1 MFSRVWIA
9 KWGMQRERRSQF
21 VDPEMTRLRNSLD
34 IRGRIKNKKRSQI
47 IQYLRK
53 KGGLAIEGSWDEIKS
68 TKRSQVPTRF
78 DKESPK
84 KKYFEYVMYKIQ
96 IRI

>member
-53 KGGLAIEGSWDEIKS
+53 KGGLAKERTWNETKS
-68 TKRSQVPTRF
+68 KKRSQVPSRF
-78 DKESPK
+78 DRESPK
-84 KKYFEYVMYKIQ
+84 KKYLE
-96 IRI
+96 